1 MILTCF
7 FLLRCYPIKL
17 FWIQVYKNFL
27 LCNTRI
33 AFHLHASWPQVTCFY
48 TSYDHLCVISGKMRR
63 NARVSLQSQPTT
75 QKVSSSTLIRD
86 LIFEG
91 KKQKTL
97 PEDRL
102 FVEPPLPF
110 IISLSILSCFP
121 SKNLISYDGSWNSR
135 GYHVMWATD
144 QNKTYLFSTCF
155 MAYLVRNLGEIKLQ
169 SFLIY

>member
-1 MILTCF
+1 
-7 FLLRCYPIKL
+7 
-17 FWIQVYKNFL
+17 
-27 LCNTRI
+27 
-33 AFHLHASWPQVTCFY
+33 
-48 TSYDHLCVISGKMRR
+48 MRR

-102 FVEPPLPF
+102 FVELPLPF

-121 SKNLISYDGSWNSR
+121 SKTQISYDGS
-135 GYHVMWATD
+135 
-144 QNKTYLFSTCF
+144 
-155 MAYLVRNLGEIKLQ
+155 
-169 SFLIY
+169 